1 MNEYSV
7 EKLKAW
13 LITVKNYQQCEKVLA
28 KKVRTLGL
36 AMAQFEILILLF
48 KENHP
53 LSQQALCKKL
63 LVTKGGI
70 SVQINKLI
78 EQQHVERTA
87 DNSDGRVSLIALT
100 EQGKKLAENALVI
113 QKQHVAKMFAGIPD
127 NEAELAL
134 QHAKIVANNLSEMA
148 S

>member
-13 LITVKNYQQCEKVLA
+13 LLTVKNFQQCEKVLA
-28 KKVRTLGL
+28 RKVKVLNLG
-36 AMAQFEILILLF
+36 MAQFEILILLL
-48 KENHP
+48 KESQP
-53 LSQQALCKKL
+53 LSQQDLCKKL

-78 EQQHVERTA
+78 DSQLVDRTA
-87 DNSDGRVSLIALT
+87 DKSDGRVSLIGLT
-100 EQGKKLAENALVI
+100 EEGKKLAEQALAI
-113 QKQHVAKMFAGIPD
+113 QKDHVAKMFAGIPH

-134 QHAKIVANNLSEMA
+134 QHAKMIANNLADMA
-148 S
+148 K